1 MNNDNKLD
9 AVEYAAFNS
18 PEEFQHMHEILV
30 RQMLARRDH
39 NKDGVID
46 FNEFITDERGE
57 RLDPNSEQ
65 YLSEK
70 DKFYNQYDLNHDQK
84 LDFNECINWIVPNNT
99 YVFFFY
105 LFVLPYLDL
114 MSHFTITNFNC
125 MQVYHEQS
133 YQRKIPYY
141 FADCSGKR
149 VFCLLSF
156 WLVIFTVF
164 IYNLYAYREIA
175 ENEAIHLITSAD
187 VDHDGKLSVNEIVDS
202 YEVFVGSE
210 ATQFGRSLNT
220 HAVDELWLVITK
232 LIIL

>member
-125 MQVYHEQS
+125 MQLYLNNRINEKYPTILPTVL
-133 YQRKIPYY
+133 
-141 FADCSGKR
+141 GKG
-149 VFCLLSF
+149 C
-156 WLVIFTVF
+156 
-164 IYNLYAYREIA
+164 
-175 ENEAIHLITSAD
+175 
-187 VDHDGKLSVNEIVDS
+187 
-202 YEVFVGSE
+202 FVCCR
-210 ATQFGRSLNT
+210 F
-220 HAVDELWLVITK
+220 D
-232 LIIL
+232 